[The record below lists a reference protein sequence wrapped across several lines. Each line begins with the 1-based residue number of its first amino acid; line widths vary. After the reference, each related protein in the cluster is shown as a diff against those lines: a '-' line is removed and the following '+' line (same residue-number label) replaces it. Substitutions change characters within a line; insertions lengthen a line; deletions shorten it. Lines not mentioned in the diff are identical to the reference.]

1 MSSAVLILALTVA
14 GGHGEPARAEPVL
27 PLVEL
32 AETKKLREHCE
43 RLLQFLE
50 SQKASFPTETTRH
63 LRTLLRSKDTSPA
76 DFSERVQK
84 LLDPCC
90 LAAVDINPE
99 SRVKATRGPAA
110 AQLVLR
116 QERLFLIKVVN
127 EAGVTHGLAVGSLQA
142 SSQGHIDGKHWL
154 QATIQSDP
162 PLGKTLT
169 GEKLEYAA
177 LRLTAREEGRREANL
192 KFDVGQGTQDL
203 GFRAEL
209 PILFTVRPVER

>member
-27 PLVEL
+27 PLVDL
-32 AETKKLREHCE
+32 VETKKLREHSKQ
-43 RLLQFLE
+43 LLQFLE
-50 SQKASFPTETTRH
+50 SQKASVPAETTRK
-63 LRTLLRSKDTSPA
+63 LRALLKVEDSPSA

-90 LAAVDINPE
+90 LAAVSINPE

-110 AQLVLR
+110 AQLVFG

-127 EAGVTHGLAVGSLQA
+127 EAGVTHGLAIGGLQA
-142 SSQGHIDGKHWL
+142 SSQGRIDGTHWL
-154 QATIQSDP
+154 QAAILTDP
-162 PLGKTLT
+162 PLRKTLT

-209 PILFTVRPVER
+209 PILFTVRPAER